1 MEDAQV
7 SHVQSEP
14 VATERLLWVGPLA
27 AVSAAIAN
35 AVVYFVASALGA
47 MPQDFVVEG
56 SGPITLAPV
65 VFSSLIGAAGATVV
79 FTVVALLAQWPIRT
93 FRIVAAVVLVLSFAT
108 PLTIP
113 GAPLSMIL
121 TLELMHVVAAV
132 IITGM
137 LTTLAARSSTGR
149 SLSGPGYRPTH

>member
-1 MEDAQV
+1 MLRLQEPKRRKYMEDAQLNPV
-7 SHVQSEP
+7 QGEHV
-14 VATERLLWVGPLA
+14 AFKRLLWATPLA
-27 AVSAAIAN
+27 AVAAAVAN
-35 AVVYFVASALGA
+35 AVVYFIASALGT
-47 MPQDFVVEG
+47 MPQDFVVQG

-65 VFSSLIGAAGATVV
+65 VFSSLIGAAGAAVV
-79 FTVVALLAQWPIRT
+79 FTVVAFLSRRPIRT

-132 IITGM
+132 VITSM
-137 LTTLAARSSTGR
+137 LTSLARAK
-149 SLSGPGYRPTH
+149 

>member
-7 SHVQSEP
+7 NRVQDEHV
-14 VATERLLWVGPLA
+14 AFKRLLWATPLA
-27 AVSAAIAN
+27 AVAAAVGN

-47 MPQDFVVEG
+47 MPQDFVVQG

-65 VFSSLIGAAGATVV
+65 VLSSLIGAAGAAVIFAVV
-79 FTVVALLAQWPIRT
+79 VLLSRRPIWT
-93 FRIVAAVVLVLSFAT
+93 FRIVAVVALVLSFVT

-113 GAPLSMIL
+113 GAPLSLIL

-132 IITGM
+132 IITGV
-137 LTTLAARSSTGR
+137 LTTLTRAK
-149 SLSGPGYRPTH
+149 

>member
-7 SHVQSEP
+7 NRVQGEHV
-14 VATERLLWVGPLA
+14 AFKRLLWATPLA
-27 AVSAAIAN
+27 AVAAAVGN

-47 MPQDFVVEG
+47 MPQDFVVQG

-65 VFSSLIGAAGATVV
+65 VLSSLIGAAGAAVIFAVV
-79 FTVVALLAQWPIRT
+79 VLLSRRPIWT
-93 FRIVAAVVLVLSFAT
+93 FRIVAVVALVLSFVT

-113 GAPLSMIL
+113 GAPLSLIL

-132 IITGM
+132 IITGV
-137 LTTLAARSSTGR
+137 LTTLARAK
-149 SLSGPGYRPTH
+149 

>member
-7 SHVQSEP
+7 SHPKDEQVSFK
-14 VATERLLWVGPLA
+14 RLSWVVPLA
-27 AVSAAIAN
+27 AVSAAAAN
-35 AVVYFVASALGA
+35 AVVYFVASALGT
-47 MPQDFVVEG
+47 MPQDFVVQG

-65 VFSSLIGAAGATVV
+65 VFSSLIGAAGATLV
-79 FTVVALLAQWPIRT
+79 FTVVALLARRPIRT

-113 GAPLSMIL
+113 GAPFSMIL

-132 IITGM
+132 IIAGM
-137 LTTLAARSSTGR
+137 LTTLARAR
-149 SLSGPGYRPTH
+149 

>member
-7 SHVQSEP
+7 NRVQDEHV
-14 VATERLLWVGPLA
+14 AFKRLLWATPLA
-27 AVSAAIAN
+27 AVAAAVGN

-47 MPQDFVVEG
+47 MPQDFVVQG

-65 VFSSLIGAAGATVV
+65 VLSSLIGAAGAAVIFAVV
-79 FTVVALLAQWPIRT
+79 VLLSRRPIWT
-93 FRIVAAVVLVLSFAT
+93 FRIVAVVALVLSFVT

-113 GAPLSMIL
+113 GAPLSLIL

-132 IITGM
+132 IITGV
-137 LTTLAARSSTGR
+137 LTTLARAK
-149 SLSGPGYRPTH
+149 

>member
-1 MEDAQV
+1 MEDTQFNRV
-7 SHVQSEP
+7 QGEHV
-14 VATERLLWVGPLA
+14 AFKRLLWATPLA
-27 AVSAAIAN
+27 AVAATVGN
-35 AVVYFVASALGA
+35 AVVYFIASALGA
-47 MPQDFVVEG
+47 MPQDFVVQD
-56 SGPITLAPV
+56 SGPITVTPV
-65 VFSSLIGAAGATVV
+65 VLSSLIGTAGAAVV
-79 FTVVALLAQWPIRT
+79 FTIVALLSRRPIRT

-137 LTTLAARSSTGR
+137 LTTLARTK
-149 SLSGPGYRPTH
+149 

>member
-7 SHVQSEP
+7 NRVQDEHV
-14 VATERLLWVGPLA
+14 AFKRLLWATPLA
-27 AVSAAIAN
+27 AVAAAVGN

-47 MPQDFVVEG
+47 MPQDFVVQG

-65 VFSSLIGAAGATVV
+65 VLSSLIGAAGAAVIFAVV
-79 FTVVALLAQWPIRT
+79 VLLSRHPIWT
-93 FRIVAAVVLVLSFAT
+93 FRIVAVVALVLSFVT

-113 GAPLSMIL
+113 GAPLSLIL

-132 IITGM
+132 IITGV
-137 LTTLAARSSTGR
+137 LTTLARAK
-149 SLSGPGYRPTH
+149 

>member
-14 VATERLLWVGPLA
+14 VAFKRLLWVGPLA
-27 AVSAAIAN
+27 AISAAIAN
-35 AVVYFVASALGA
+35 AVVYIVASALGT

-56 SGPITLAPV
+56 SGPITLVPV
-65 VFSSLIGAAGATVV
+65 VFSSLIGTAGAAVV
-79 FTVVALLAQWPIRT
+79 FTVVALLAQRPIRT
-93 FRIVAAVVLVLSFAT
+93 FRIVAAVVLVLSFLT

-113 GAPLSMIL
+113 KAPLSMIL

-137 LTTLAARSSTGR
+137 FTMLARAK
-149 SLSGPGYRPTH
+149 

>member
-7 SHVQSEP
+7 SHVRSEP
-14 VATERLLWVGPLA
+14 VTIERLLWVGPLV

-35 AVVYFVASALGA
+35 AVVYFVASALGT

-65 VFSSLIGAAGATVV
+65 VLSSLIGAIGAAVT
-79 FTVVALLAQWPIRT
+79 FAIVALLTRRPIRT
-93 FRIVAAVVLVLSFAT
+93 FRIVAAVVLALSFAT

-113 GAPLSMIL
+113 GAPLSIIL

-137 LTTLAARSSTGR
+137 LTTLA
-149 SLSGPGYRPTH
+149 RPK

>member
-7 SHVQSEP
+7 GHVQGEH
-14 VATERLLWVGPLA
+14 VAIKRFLWAGPLA
-27 AVSAAIAN
+27 AVSAVVAN
-35 AVVYFVASALGA
+35 AVVYFVASALGTK
-47 MPQDFVVEG
+47 PQDFVVQG
-56 SGPITLAPV
+56 SGPITLAPI
-65 VFSSLIGAAGATVV
+65 VFSSFIGAVGATMV
-79 FTVVALLAQWPIRT
+79 FTVVALLARRPIRT
-93 FRIVAAVVLVLSFAT
+93 FHIVAAVVLVLSFAT

-137 LTTLAARSSTGR
+137 LTALARAK
-149 SLSGPGYRPTH
+149 

>member
-7 SHVQSEP
+7 SHVRGEH
-14 VATERLLWVGPLA
+14 VAFKRLLWAVPLA
-27 AVSAAIAN
+27 AVSAAAAN
-35 AVVYFVASALGA
+35 AVVYFVASALWTMQQG
-47 MPQDFVVEG
+47 FVVQG
-56 SGPITLAPV
+56 AGPITLAPV
-65 VFSSLIGAAGATVV
+65 VFSSLIGAAGAAVV
-79 FTVVALLAQWPIRT
+79 FTAVALLARRPIRT
-93 FRIVAAVVLVLSFAT
+93 FRFVAAVVLVLSFAT

-137 LTTLAARSSTGR
+137 LTTLTRAK
-149 SLSGPGYRPTH
+149 